1 MIEIVAKRL
10 NKIKRKEKQKEL
22 IEKMREIVKKE
33 EAFLDVCDKYN
44 VDVNFIDEGYLDSF
58 DLITIVSDLEST
70 FDIKINGSLIVPE
83 SFSSL
88 DSIVKLVQSSKNA
101 S

>member
-1 MIEIVAKRL
+1 MKDLVL
-10 NKIKRKEKQKEL
+10 NILKDTRPEFE
-22 IEKMREIVKKE
+22 
-33 EAFLDVCDKYN
+33 FN
-44 VDVNFIDEGYLDSF
+44 SDVNFIDEGYLDSF

>member
-1 MIEIVAKRL
+1 MKDLVL
-10 NKIKRKEKQKEL
+10 NILRDTRPEFEFNS
-22 IEKMREIVKKE
+22 E
-33 EAFLDVCDKYN
+33 
-44 VDVNFIDEGYLDSF
+44 VNFIDEGYLDSF

>member
-1 MIEIVAKRL
+1 MRDLVL
-10 NKIKRKEKQKEL
+10 NILRDTRPEFE
-22 IEKMREIVKKE
+22 
-33 EAFLDVCDKYN
+33 FN
-44 VDVNFIDEGYLDSF
+44 SDVNFIDEGYLDSF
-58 DLITIVSDLEST
+58 DLITIVSDLETT